1 MRKNL
6 SQLLTSLLFVL
17 FPTIFFI
24 EMSMAQNTTIPVKV
38 GVVLDMD
45 TWLGKMGLSCISMAL
60 SDFYASHGHYKTRLV
75 LEIRDSK
82 RDVMGAAAAALDLL
96 QNEEVQAIIGPASS
110 MQANFVIGLGDKAH
124 VPIISFSAT
133 SPSLSSLRSR
143 YFVRATL
150 NDSAQV
156 PAMRAIVQAF
166 GWREVVLIYVD
177 NEYGNGVIPYLTDA
191 LQEIDTRISYRSVIH
206 PLATDDQILEELTS

>member
-1 MRKNL
+1 
-6 SQLLTSLLFVL
+6 
-17 FPTIFFI
+17 
-24 EMSMAQNTTIPVKV
+24 
-38 GVVLDMD
+38 
-45 TWLGKMGLSCISMAL
+45 
-60 SDFYASHGHYKTRLV
+60 
-75 LEIRDSK
+75 
-82 RDVMGAAAAALDLL
+82 
-96 QNEEVQAIIGPASS
+96 
-110 MQANFVIGLGDKAH
+110 MQADFVIGLGDKAH

-156 PAMRAIVQAF
+156 PAIRAIVQAF
-166 GWREVVLIYVD
+166 GWRQVVLIYSD

-206 PLATDDQILEELTS
+206 PLATDDQILEELYKLMTMPIRVFIVHMFTPLGPRLFTRAYEIGMMEEGFVWILTD

>member
-1 MRKNL
+1 MA
-6 SQLLTSLLFVL
+6 
-17 FPTIFFI
+17 
-24 EMSMAQNTTIPVKV
+24 MSRNTTIPVKV

-82 RDVMGAAAAALDLL
+82 RDVVGAAAADLL
-96 QNEEVQAIIGPASS
+96 RNEEVQAIIGLASS
-110 MQANFVIGLGDKAH
+110 MQANFVIDLGHKAH

-133 SPSLSSLRSR
+133 SPSLSSLQSQ
-143 YFVRATL
+143 YFVRAIL
-150 NDSAQV
+150 KYDSVQV
-156 PAMRAIVQAF
+156 PTIRAIVQAF
-166 GWREVVLIYVD
+166 GWRQVVLIYLD

-191 LQEIDTRISYRSVIH
+191 LQEIDTRLQERHSSISH
-206 PLATDDQILEELTS
+206 